1 MKPHSSCLHSKHT
14 ARSPTILTCPAA
26 SAAPSPPKSI
36 DKHICKK
43 KVQPIGSRG
52 TQPKVIREG
61 GVDIGKSPRERQRY
75 THERERERERGGFK
89 EADMAA
95 AMSSSLSIP
104 HLAYSLRLRPR
115 SGCHSTAAT
124 TQCAETGVFEAGTC
138 DSLCC
143 EIGPAVSGG
152 KLSRRRASAAAAAA
166 ALWVGLFFIPGLES
180 QGEKV
185 ALFSN
190 LVWDLLGS

>member
-1 MKPHSSCLHSKHT
+1 
-14 ARSPTILTCPAA
+14 
-26 SAAPSPPKSI
+26 
-36 DKHICKK
+36 
-43 KVQPIGSRG
+43 
-52 TQPKVIREG
+52 
-61 GVDIGKSPRERQRY
+61 
-75 THERERERERGGFK
+75 
-89 EADMAA
+89 MAA

-124 TQCAETGVFEAGTC
+124 TQCAETGVVEAGTC

-152 KLSRRRASAAAAAA
+152 KLSRRRASAAAAAAA